1 MENINRFEGLSSDPG
16 LISKLEHDQ
25 IEEYARRVAQAQE
38 KEESEKIG
46 FDKGE
51 KIGFDKGEKA
61 KQIEIARNLL
71 NESIDIN
78 VINKT
83 TGLSIEEINNIH
95 KN

>member
-38 KEESEKIG
+38 KEKS
-46 FDKGE
+46 E